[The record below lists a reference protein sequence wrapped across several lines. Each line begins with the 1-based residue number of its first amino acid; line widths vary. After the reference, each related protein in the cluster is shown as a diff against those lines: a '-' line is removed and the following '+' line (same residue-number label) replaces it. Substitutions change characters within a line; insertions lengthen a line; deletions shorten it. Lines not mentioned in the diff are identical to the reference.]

1 MEVKINREIRNYTE
15 AMFFGLSLRQFI
27 FSVLA
32 CGVAVGI
39 YFLLRPYVGT
49 ETVSWMCILGA
60 APFALLGFVK
70 YNGMTAEKFMWAW
83 IKSEVLIPKKLYF
96 YSTNIYF
103 ELMKPYV
110 G

>member
-1 MEVKINREIRNYTE
+1 MKTHSFKRWI
-15 AMFFGLSLRQFI
+15 AGLLSAALCLSAF
-27 FSVLA
+27 L
-32 CGVAVGI
+32 GLGI
-39 YFLLRPYVGT
+39 TKAYVGT

-83 IKSEVLIPKKLYF
+83 IKSEALIPKKLCF
-96 YSTNIYF
+96 HSTNIYF